1 MNIKTFFTTLIHDTF
16 SLLTLISFSDITETF
31 RHSTVMII
39 CDSQHRSPA
48 VAVSK
53 FGDRR
58 RRREREEMMEL
69 LFSFPQLAPTDC
81 QPPPGLESF
90 YSLVGP
96 GGGGWAGLGQERN
109 TIIVLIDIKL

>member
-1 MNIKTFFTTLIHDTF
+1 MIHDTF

-69 LFSFPQLAPTDC
+69 LFSFPQLALSSPSGW
-81 QPPPGLESF
+81 QGLRGFTVWSAVVVAEP
-90 YSLVGP
+90 GP
-96 GGGGWAGLGQERN
+96 GWQEKYN
-109 TIIVLIDIKL
+109 YSFD